1 MSDKLTGLWIGARI
15 RLGKFWENF
24 KSEEKGAAEI
34 VAIILVI
41 VVVIAVVVVFR
52 EKIIGL
58 INDVFTKTINLDDLK
73 TSPSK

>member
-41 VVVIAVVVVFR
+41 VVVIAVVAIFRKQLGKLVNNVFN
-52 EKIIGL
+52 KI
-58 INDVFTKTINLDDLK
+58 NNMTKDDL
-73 TSPSK
+73 T